1 LTEVCVI
8 FFHAGFT
15 FVVNRVENIIPFTLN
30 VKSPEDCVNQSEEQI
45 MYLRTLILDFVV
57 IMSTL

>member
-1 LTEVCVI
+1 MI

-45 MYLRTLILDFVV
+45 IYLRTLILDFVV